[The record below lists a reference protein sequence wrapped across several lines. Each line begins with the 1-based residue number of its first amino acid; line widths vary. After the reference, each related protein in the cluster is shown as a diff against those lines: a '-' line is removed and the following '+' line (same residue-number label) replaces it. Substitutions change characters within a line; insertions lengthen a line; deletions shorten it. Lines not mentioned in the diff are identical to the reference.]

1 MNRGA
6 EDAQGRES
14 TLNVAQWWAQATIH
28 SSKPSARTSPR
39 VNPPGNHALWA
50 MVMCQ
55 GRFMDVP
62 L

>member
-6 EDAQGRES
+6 EGAQSRES
-14 TLNVAQWWAQATIH
+14 TLNVTQQWAQVTIH
-28 SSKPSARTSPR
+28 SKPSARTSPR

-50 MVMCQ
+50 MVMCP